1 MNDYQKNL
9 AIYQGLVGF
18 AKCVLNN
25 SAMPVGKYTAKQVAK
40 SYMCPQGH
48 NMCSVTVGSFTCE
61 VREDSLFYALDRFE
75 KLIKPC
81 NRVIFERVAEKGTPI
96 LEFAI
101 PKGIKSVF
109 KAVEKGMS
117 AVLRPQMAGVCLD
130 TETGALVGS
139 DGSKLTISSVEV
151 TRFADEEQT
160 RFVIPV
166 EAFKGAEKIVIEK
179 IKDKFLANGIDCI
192 NLRYP
197 NFSSVIPQ
205 TLGLHVPLKKWSDL
219 TKAAKAAEKLSG
231 SDCFTIKGM
240 RGEKKITVES
250 ESVTKNVE
258 LSACLAQDVEV
269 KFKTDTFKNMASGEL
284 YINRYVA
291 MTIGEGILSMM
302 CVKNANGTKEML
314 SQDDANTLMAAGI
327 WKKECRSEF
336 VADNATTLP
345 AVVAKYENAT
355 TEIEEEETATIID
368 IKTSEIMET
377 KNLPA
382 IVPNTLPAVVA
393 VEIAPVAPIE
403 DALIEDVEII
413 EEVAEEVT
421 TEIAENVEEPQTV
434 NGMAV
439 GDYVTFKI
447 NSGDTLTG
455 KICNFSK
462 NLKKARVIIFG
473 WNKISLPI
481 EALTL
486 SAPEKMQKPSW
497 LKPTTTITN
506 GEITS
511 EISIINRS
519 KVVLADT
526 TEINIK
532 NALLKFRPLT
542 AEEIKA
548 REEAEKP
555 SAEVVPIK
563 GNWFTRLLK
572 KVALFSF

>member
-9 AIYQGLVGF
+9 KIYHGLVGF

-25 SAMPVGKYTAKQVAK
+25 SSMPVGKYTAKQVAK
-40 SYMCPQGH
+40 SYMRPNGY

-61 VREDSLFYALDRFE
+61 VMEGSLFHALERFE
-75 KLIKPC
+75 KNIKPC
-81 NRVIFERVAEKGTPI
+81 DRVIFERVAEKGTPI

-101 PKGIKSVF
+101 PKGIKDVL
-109 KAVEKGMS
+109 KAVAKKHD

-130 TETGALVGS
+130 TEVGVIVAS
-139 DGSKLTISSVEV
+139 DGGTLTMASVEV

-166 EAFKGAEKIVIEK
+166 DAFKDAEKVTIEK
-179 IKDKFLANGIDCI
+179 GDHSFLCNGIDYI
-192 NLRYP
+192 NYRYP
-197 NFSSVIPQ
+197 NFSTVIPQ
-205 TLGLHVPLKKWSDL
+205 TLGMHISLKKWSDL
-219 TKAAKAAEKLSG
+219 TKAAKAVAKISG
-231 SDCFTIKGM
+231 EDSIIIKGM
-240 RGEKKITVES
+240 CGEKKISVES

-258 LSACLAQDVEV
+258 LSACLTQNVEV
-269 KFKTDTFKNMASGEL
+269 KMLIDRIKNMTSGEL
-284 YINRYVA
+284 YVNRNVA
-291 MTIGEGILSMM
+291 MTIGDGILSMM
-302 CVKNANGTKEML
+302 CVENAHETEEML

-355 TEIEEEETATIID
+355 AEIEETATIID
-368 IKTSEIMET
+368 IKTSKVMET

-393 VEIAPVAPIE
+393 VVIAPVAPIE
-403 DALIEDVEII
+403 VAPIEDAEII
-413 EEVAEEVT
+413 EEVVAEEVT
-421 TEIAENVEEPQTV
+421 AEIAEPVEEPQTV

-439 GDYVTFKI
+439 GDYVTFKTF
-447 NSGDTLTG
+447 SGDTLTG

-486 SAPEKMQKPSW
+486 SAPGKMQKPSW
-497 LKPTTTITN
+497 LKTTTTITN

-526 TEINIK
+526 TEINVK
-532 NALLKFRPLT
+532 DALLKFRPLT

-548 REEAEKP
+548 REEEKP

-563 GNWFTRLLK
+563 GNWFTRLLR

>member
-40 SYMCPQGH
+40 SYMRPIGY
-48 NMCSVTVGSFTCE
+48 NICSVTVGSFTCE
-61 VREDSLFYALDRFE
+61 VMEGSLFHALERFE
-75 KLIKPC
+75 KNIKPC
-81 NRVIFERVAEKGTPI
+81 DRVIFERVAEKGTPI

-101 PKGIKSVF
+101 PKGIKNVLKSVD
-109 KAVEKGMS
+109 KGIS
-117 AVLRPQMAGVCLD
+117 AELRPQMAGVCLD

-160 RFVIPV
+160 RFVIPT

-192 NLRYP
+192 YLRYP
-197 NFSSVIPQ
+197 NFSTVIPQ
-205 TLGLHVPLKKWSDL
+205 TLGMHIPLKKWSDF

-284 YINRYVA
+284 YIVRNMA
-291 MTIGEGILSMM
+291 MTISDGMLSLM
-302 CVKNANGTKEML
+302 CVKNEKETEEMPT
-314 SQDDANTLMAAGI
+314 QNDADTLMTAGI
-327 WKKECRSEF
+327 WKKEYRSAY
-336 VADNATTLP
+336 VANATTLP

-355 TEIEEEETATIID
+355 AEIEETATIID
-368 IKTSEIMET
+368 IKTSKIMET

-393 VEIAPVAPIE
+393 VEVAPIE
-403 DALIEDVEII
+403 VVPIEDAEII
-413 EEVAEEVT
+413 EET
-421 TEIAENVEEPQTV
+421 VEEEPHVVEV
-434 NGMAV
+434 NGMSV
-439 GDYVTFKI
+439 GDYVTFKTF
-447 NSGDTLTG
+447 SGDTLTG

-462 NLKKARVIIFG
+462 NLKKARVIFFG
-473 WNKISLPI
+473 WNKISLPVD
-481 EALTL
+481 ALTL
-486 SAPEKMQKPSW
+486 SAPGKMQKPSW

-506 GEITS
+506 GTITS

-526 TEINIK
+526 TAITIK
-532 NALLKFRPLT
+532 DALLNFRPLT
-542 AEEIKA
+542 ADEIAA
-548 REEAEKP
+548 RDAEKP

-563 GNWFTRLLK
+563 GNWFTRLLR